1 MIYNTKNMNSFMG
14 NYMSAD
20 GSGDKRMKRDILI
33 SEIAKIIVNRP
44 NKVMGHLKLYG
55 FAVSQN
61 ASKKEL
67 ATVVSR
73 ALLKSPRF
81 AAQMA
86 IEILGGTY
94 GAAGSMDT
102 ATTEVVGPTSTAIP
116 TSPDPTA
123 ATTVSTAP
131 IVNGLGEVFGGTST
145 VASPT
150 PTPTP
155 SGPATSVSTTTA
167 SGSKTITAS
176 PITQEP
182 GGDGK
187 TLFQRIVVTNDGGG
201 SGGGGGSYG
210 PVNEQA
216 TEDLKN
222 KVETLSGDTGMSVK
236 KKIAFALLIATVIGG
251 GIYIYKS

>member
-1 MIYNTKNMNSFMG
+1 MS

-20 GSGDKRMKRDILI
+20 GSGDNRMKRDILI

-236 KKIAFALLIATVIGG
+236 KKIALALLLATAIGA
-251 GIYIYKS
+251 GIYIYKH

>member
-1 MIYNTKNMNSFMG
+1 MS

-20 GSGDKRMKRDILI
+20 GSGDNRMKRDILI
-33 SEIAKIIVNRP
+33 SEIAKIIVNSP
-44 NKVMGHLKLYG
+44 KKVMGHLKLYG
-55 FAVSQN
+55 FSVSQN
-61 ASKKEL
+61 ASKEQL
-67 ATVVSR
+67 ATTVSR

-81 AAQMA
+81 ARQMA

-94 GAAGSMDT
+94 GAAGSMDV
-102 ATTEVVGPTSTAIP
+102 AATEVVGPTSTAIP
-116 TSPDPTA
+116 TSPDPAA

-131 IVNGLGEVFGGTST
+131 IVYGLGEVFGGTSS

-150 PTPTP
+150 PTPAP

-201 SGGGGGSYG
+201 YGGGGGGGS
-210 PVNEQA
+210 VNDQA
-216 TEDLKN
+216 TEELKA

-236 KKIAFALLIATVIGG
+236 KKIALALLLATVIGG
-251 GIYIYKS
+251 GIYIYKH